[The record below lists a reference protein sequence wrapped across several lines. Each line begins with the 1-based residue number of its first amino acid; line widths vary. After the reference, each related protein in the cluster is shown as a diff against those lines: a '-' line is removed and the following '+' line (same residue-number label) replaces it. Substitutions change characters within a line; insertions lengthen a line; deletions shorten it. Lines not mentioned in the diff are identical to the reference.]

1 MCIGWFLSP
10 KPTIQW
16 WKDGFSICHGCWD
29 TALCL
34 FWGHAPIITT
44 ISGLRGNGWNLAI
57 ILFFFSCQVW
67 NRNNRPAR
75 FRDFSILYNVD
86 RPTHL
91 SPWLHQNFRNGLHN
105 WCVKFRAD
113 GCNRKPPR
121 AVLIWRLSW
130 KLKIPEAWMM
140 HTFGRA
146 AKHIICQNSS

>member
-16 WKDGFSICHGCWD
+16 WKDGFSICHDCWD

-57 ILFFFSCQVW
+57 IFFFSCQVW

-91 SPWLHQNFRNGLHN
+91 SPLLHQNFRNGLRN
-105 WCVKFRAD
+105 WCVKHRAWKAKEQYAQHYSCINRVKNIYSLHAFRT
-113 GCNRKPPR
+113 
-121 AVLIWRLSW
+121 S
-130 KLKIPEAWMM
+130 
-140 HTFGRA
+140 
-146 AKHIICQNSS
+146 IIRTDFTKYCINQT